1 MSYISIFFLVCGT
14 LIVKEFGDL
23 IIKNLGSFKWGKW
36 NEIFNNIK
44 DLEGFKIKEIS
55 KDENKET
62 VILSTPCGK
71 SIDNVNKSV
80 KALES
85 YLNADIKLEK
95 IEYSNLIKVNLFFKK
110 LERQDYEPVKTKNIF
125 IGYKCD
131 GKPYSLNPLYDS
143 NIIISGI
150 PGTGKSRLL
159 HMILANL
166 IINNRYCRIYCLQI
180 SKKDLSRWRNVKQI
194 RGIYEDP
201 FSCSLFLQDMVKEV
215 ESRNKLFAEA
225 GVDSIDEYNKI
236 AKKKMSK
243 IWIVI
248 EEISIFMSDFTDSKE
263 EAKAKDVC
271 FNLVFR
277 LVRTARSSGI
287 GILSVLQRLTVDNI
301 GGNGSIKSLCSI
313 ITFKQN
319 NDISSRVAI
328 DSDLAT
334 ELNQGEIYCNSS
346 QELVKL
352 NVPNIEF
359 EVLKK
364 YIPSLIISKE
374 RV

>member
-1 MSYISIFFLVCGT
+1 MDYIYIF
-14 LIVKEFGDL
+14 LIVGGIVAVKEGADVLLKF
-23 IIKNLGSFKWGKW
+23 ISKFKSGKW
-36 NEIFNNIK
+36 NELLANVK
-44 DLEGFKIKEIS
+44 DLEGFKIKDI
-55 KDENKET
+55 ET
-62 VILSTPCGK
+62 NDDRQIVYLTTPCGK
-71 SIDNVNKSV
+71 SIDSVNKNI
-80 KALES
+80 KILES
-85 YLNADIKLEK
+85 HLGADIKSEK
-95 IEYSNLIKVNLFFKK
+95 LDYSNIIKLDLSFKK
-110 LERQDYEPVKTKNIF
+110 FERCLYEPIKTRKIF
-125 IGYKCD
+125 IGYKSD
-131 GKPYSLNPLYDS
+131 GKPYFLNPLYDS

-166 IINNRYCRIYCLQI
+166 IYNDKRCKIHCLQI
-180 SKKDLSRWRNVKQI
+180 SKKDLSRWKNVRQI

-201 FSCSLFLQDMVKEV
+201 FTCSIFLQQMVEEV
-215 ESRNKLFAEA
+215 EKRNELFAEY
-225 GVDSIDEYNKI
+225 GVDNIDEYNKI
-236 AKKKMSK
+236 AKDKLSK

-248 EEISIFMSDFTDSKE
+248 EEISIFMSDFTDTKE

-328 DSDLAT
+328 DSDMAT
-334 ELNQGEIYCNSS
+334 DLKQGEIYCSSS

-352 NVPNIEF
+352 NVPIIEF
-359 EVLKK
+359 EEIKK
-364 YIPSLIISKE
+364 YIPSLIVAGDKK
-374 RV
+374 

>member
-1 MSYISIFFLVCGT
+1 MDYISIFFLVCGT
-14 LIVKEFGDL
+14 LMVKEFGDL
-23 IIKNLGSFKWGKW
+23 IIKKLGRFRFGKW

-44 DLEGFKIKEIS
+44 DLEGFKVKDIS
-55 KDENKET
+55 KGEDKET

-131 GKPYSLNPLYDS
+131 GKPYFLNPLYDS

-277 LVRTARSSGI
+277 LVRTARSRCLAGLMCFASSSFTSLENDMSDSFSGYI
-287 GILSVLQRLTVDNI
+287 TVVQLDTIMTFRLH
-301 GGNGSIKSLCSI
+301 
-313 ITFKQN
+313 TFVQF
-319 NDISSRVAI
+319 I
-328 DSDLAT
+328 
-334 ELNQGEIYCNSS
+334 C
-346 QELVKL
+346 
-352 NVPNIEF
+352 
-359 EVLKK
+359 
-364 YIPSLIISKE
+364 
-374 RV
+374 